1 MNYNHLTV
9 AGLQEELL
17 NRSLSHKDIKLKK
30 HMVARL
36 QQDDI
41 DNTTDAANADS
52 PSKTEPIVDSSAAT
66 LKAEPSEY
74 GSDDLF
80 DELDAD
86 ALISA
91 SQQSQSTPFQP
102 KASFAVPPTPTLKRP
117 LPEDDEEDFSGD
129 DMFNDP
135 SIEEIW
141 TSSQKERRNVEQ
153 PPADKPEHIALVR
166 SLLREKFGYPG
177 FRGEQEKIILSVMR
191 GENTLAIFPTGAGK
205 SLCYQIPAI
214 AFPLMDELS
223 GNKRPH
229 GAGITIVVSP
239 LIALM
244 KDQTDSLKRRGIA
257 ADCLDSTKTYE
268 QHQQIHADI
277 HAGCLRLLYV
287 SPEKLSNEAFVASMK
302 HVAGGVRLVAV
313 DEAHCISEWGHSFR
327 PSFLLVSRFVA
338 EVKAER
344 VICLTATATPKVA
357 EDVRA
362 AFGILERN
370 EFRTSPYRSN
380 LRLEAVATESQE
392 AKLPLLFK
400 WLREHPGS
408 AIVYVTLQ
416 QQAEE
421 LCKTLRKHSFNAAF
435 YHAGMK
441 VEEKAAV
448 QDSFMADEIRIVV
461 ATIAFGMGID
471 KSDIRGVIHL
481 DLASTVE
488 EYSQQIGRA
497 GRDGDPAYCIL
508 FVSHSDIYL
517 RQNFALGDLP
527 SRNSLLQFLKD
538 VFGRER
544 IPDAEGEV
552 IKLAHRELSTLY
564 DIRLSPLGVTFAAL
578 ELRFGLLRAITPE
591 YTSYQFEDKGRYHAT
606 ASSDH
611 SPEARAI
618 YSMSTKAVKNFT
630 FDMNAAT
637 RTGLIRADL
646 IRKLDSWNA
655 LGVIMLKTS
664 GVMNRYRILNP
675 LPTANEDVQALA
687 DDLHADMARREQD
700 ALGRIDQMIGLVTGE
715 GCFAFGLAQHFGMGL
730 PDNKRSCG
738 HCTYCAWGE
747 SPSLPPKPAPPVNV
761 DGIRK
766 ILAICP
772 HDDPRLLARVA
783 FGIKSPRITQLKL
796 DKSPVFESLADHEFS
811 TLVREFEAALKVA
824 QAKVAVAEVV
834 EAIAAIAVEAQA
846 AMTEALVAATRE
858 AAAMEEVHTREDDHL
873 TAETTAENCDVEEM
887 VKALKC
893 ARAEEGP
900 HMQRSNDSMSDNN
913 EVPVKLS
920 LPLEFQQDI
929 FRELREEDELI
940 IMARGLGLLRIVTN
954 LLHSYDAAGNNLIVV
969 VGADDR
975 ENGWI
980 GEALAEHA
988 AISASPKCRGL
999 SLVNTD
1005 LTDVGQREKMY
1016 KQGGIFSVTSR
1027 ILVVDL
1033 LTENLD
1039 PAKITGLVVLHSER
1053 IAATSLEAFIVRVY
1067 RQKNKQG
1074 FLKAFSDAPE
1084 PFASGFAPLA
1094 TMMRN
1099 LFLRRPSLYPRFHV
1113 TVAKSLE
1120 GRRKAEVIELEVPMT
1135 DGMRD
1140 IQNAIMECVE
1150 VSITELKKGNTG
1162 LDMEDWNL
1170 DSALHRNFDAIVRR
1184 QLDPVWHRTNFRT
1197 RQIVRDLALLRNM
1210 LHYLL
1215 TFDAVSFL
1223 RYLDTVLAA
1232 SSPPPGS
1239 NRQNQSPWLFLDAAH
1254 VIFDNAKRRVYTGNI
1269 KDSQSMNS
1277 KTGVPDSLRPV
1288 LEEMPKWNLLSEI
1301 LEEIERDMYFNP
1313 SFQDESNG
1321 SILIMCGDQGTC
1333 RQIREYLQSM
1343 NVLPDK
1349 ASATDNPDD
1358 DDDDDARG
1366 PSGAA
1371 MMRRKLRNYF
1381 LWKRDFNRVSNSL
1394 FAENQKNINGTTDQR
1409 HGQAGRGGRGGG
1421 SNKRRRMRGGSIA
1434 ASVPTRTANG
1444 SIHVAGD
1451 KESHVQSLLAE
1462 LEPTEAEAQQKAE
1475 IGADPL
1481 DDMDDFYE
1489 LYDMKDLLM
1498 VHPYDGDM
1506 DEHILEETK
1515 PRYVIMY
1522 EPDAAF
1528 IRRIEVYRSSHSNR
1542 NVRVYFMYY
1551 GGSVEEQRYLSAV
1564 RKEKDA
1570 FTKLIRERGSMA
1582 VTLTHDPAGLDPQE
1596 SFLRTVNTRIAGG
1609 GRLMATAEPPRV
1621 VIDVREFRSSLPSLL
1636 HGRNM
1641 VIVPCTLT
1649 VGDYVL
1655 TPEICI
1661 ERKSIKD
1668 LIQSFQNGRLYHQA
1682 ETMQQHYKSPMLLI
1696 EFDAQKSFTL
1706 EPFADLSAGVGSSS
1720 LQASDLQ
1727 SKLVL
1732 LTLAFPRLR
1741 IIWSSSPYQTAEI
1754 FEELKKQQ
1762 EEPDPIK
1769 AVNIGLEESDMDGQ
1783 ERTFNQLPQDMLRAV
1798 PGVNPKNLNN
1808 LILKYENVAEIANA
1822 DEDELTALIGKEA
1835 GRQIFRFFNRS
1846 VFDD

>member
-1 MNYNHLTV
+1 
-9 AGLQEELL
+9 
-17 NRSLSHKDIKLKK
+17 
-30 HMVARL
+30 
-36 QQDDI
+36 
-41 DNTTDAANADS
+41 
-52 PSKTEPIVDSSAAT
+52 
-66 LKAEPSEY
+66 
-74 GSDDLF
+74 
-80 DELDAD
+80 
-86 ALISA
+86 
-91 SQQSQSTPFQP
+91 
-102 KASFAVPPTPTLKRP
+102 
-117 LPEDDEEDFSGD
+117 
-129 DMFNDP
+129 
-135 SIEEIW
+135 
-141 TSSQKERRNVEQ
+141 
-153 PPADKPEHIALVR
+153 
-166 SLLREKFGYPG
+166 
-177 FRGEQEKIILSVMR
+177 
-191 GENTLAIFPTGAGK
+191 
-205 SLCYQIPAI
+205 
-214 AFPLMDELS
+214 
-223 GNKRPH
+223 
-229 GAGITIVVSP
+229 
-239 LIALM
+239 
-244 KDQTDSLKRRGIA
+244 
-257 ADCLDSTKTYE
+257 
-268 QHQQIHADI
+268 
-277 HAGCLRLLYV
+277 
-287 SPEKLSNEAFVASMK
+287 
-302 HVAGGVRLVAV
+302 
-313 DEAHCISEWGHSFR
+313 
-327 PSFLLVSRFVA
+327 
-338 EVKAER
+338 
-344 VICLTATATPKVA
+344 
-357 EDVRA
+357 
-362 AFGILERN
+362 
-370 EFRTSPYRSN
+370 
-380 LRLEAVATESQE
+380 
-392 AKLPLLFK
+392 
-400 WLREHPGS
+400 
-408 AIVYVTLQ
+408 
-416 QQAEE
+416 
-421 LCKTLRKHSFNAAF
+421 
-435 YHAGMK
+435 
-441 VEEKAAV
+441 
-448 QDSFMADEIRIVV
+448 
-461 ATIAFGMGID
+461 
-471 KSDIRGVIHL
+471 
-481 DLASTVE
+481 
-488 EYSQQIGRA
+488 
-497 GRDGDPAYCIL
+497 
-508 FVSHSDIYL
+508 
-517 RQNFALGDLP
+517 
-527 SRNSLLQFLKD
+527 
-538 VFGRER
+538 
-544 IPDAEGEV
+544 
-552 IKLAHRELSTLY
+552 
-564 DIRLSPLGVTFAAL
+564 
-578 ELRFGLLRAITPE
+578 
-591 YTSYQFEDKGRYHAT
+591 
-606 ASSDH
+606 
-611 SPEARAI
+611 
-618 YSMSTKAVKNFT
+618 
-630 FDMNAAT
+630 
-637 RTGLIRADL
+637 
-646 IRKLDSWNA
+646 
-655 LGVIMLKTS
+655 
-664 GVMNRYRILNP
+664 
-675 LPTANEDVQALA
+675 
-687 DDLHADMARREQD
+687 
-700 ALGRIDQMIGLVTGE
+700 
-715 GCFAFGLAQHFGMGL
+715 
-730 PDNKRSCG
+730 
-738 HCTYCAWGE
+738 
-747 SPSLPPKPAPPVNV
+747 
-761 DGIRK
+761 
-766 ILAICP
+766 
-772 HDDPRLLARVA
+772 
-783 FGIKSPRITQLKL
+783 
-796 DKSPVFESLADHEFS
+796 
-811 TLVREFEAALKVA
+811 
-824 QAKVAVAEVV
+824 
-834 EAIAAIAVEAQA
+834 
-846 AMTEALVAATRE
+846 
-858 AAAMEEVHTREDDHL
+858 
-873 TAETTAENCDVEEM
+873 
-887 VKALKC
+887 
-893 ARAEEGP
+893 
-900 HMQRSNDSMSDNN
+900 MSDNN
-913 EVPVKLS
+913 EAPVKLS

-929 FRELREEDELI
+929 FRELRDEDELV

-1016 KQGGIFSVTSR
+1016 KQGGIFTVTSR

-1039 PAKITGLVVLHSER
+1039 PAKITGLVVLHAER

-1135 DGMRD
+1135 DHMRD

-1254 VIFDNAKRRVYTGNI
+1254 VIFDNAKRRVYSGNI
-1269 KDSQSMNS
+1269 KDSQGMNA
-1277 KTGVPDSLRPV
+1277 KTGVPDSLRPI
-1288 LEEMPKWNLLSEI
+1288 LEEMPKWNLLAEI

-1343 NVLPDK
+1343 NVMPDTT
-1349 ASATDNPDD
+1349 SAIEDPDE
-1358 DDDDDARG
+1358 DARG

-1409 HGQAGRGGRGGG
+1409 HAQAGRGGRGGG
-1421 SNKRRRMRGGSIA
+1421 SNKRRRMRGGSSA

-1489 LYDMKDLLM
+1489 LYDMKDLIM

-1609 GRLMATAEPPRV
+1609 GRLVATAEPPRV

-1706 EPFADLSAGVGSSS
+1706 EPFADLSSGVGSGS

-1798 PGVNPKNLNN
+1798 PGVNPKNLTN
-1808 LILKYENVAEIANA
+1808 LILKYENVAEVANA